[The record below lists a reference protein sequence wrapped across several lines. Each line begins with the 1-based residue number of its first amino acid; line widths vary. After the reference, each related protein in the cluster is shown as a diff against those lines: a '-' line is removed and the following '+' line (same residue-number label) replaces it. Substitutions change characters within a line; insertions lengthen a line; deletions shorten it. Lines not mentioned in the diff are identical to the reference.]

1 MRSFTIALLFIAVA
15 PASGLAK
22 DIAAADAC
30 AGKLGPSARQIY
42 TLAAPE
48 VKPSSVIK
56 DILVA
61 KIQPLVM
68 SGKIDRNQA
77 QADAPKA
84 GECLK
89 LLQ

>member
-1 MRSFTIALLFIAVA
+1 MRRSTIAFLFISVA
-15 PASGLAK
+15 STSAQAK
-22 DIAAADAC
+22 DIAAANAC
-30 AGKLGPSARQIY
+30 AGKLGTNARQIY
-42 TLAAPE
+42 DLAAPE

-61 KIQPLVM
+61 KIKPLVM

-77 QADAPKA
+77 QAEAPKA

>member
-1 MRSFTIALLFIAVA
+1 MRRSTIAFLLIAVA
-15 PASGLAK
+15 TASVQAK

-30 AGKLGPSARQIY
+30 AAKLGPGARQIY
-42 TLAAPE
+42 VLAAPE

-56 DILVA
+56 DVLVA
-61 KIQPLVM
+61 KLKPLVM

-77 QADAPKA
+77 QAEAPKA